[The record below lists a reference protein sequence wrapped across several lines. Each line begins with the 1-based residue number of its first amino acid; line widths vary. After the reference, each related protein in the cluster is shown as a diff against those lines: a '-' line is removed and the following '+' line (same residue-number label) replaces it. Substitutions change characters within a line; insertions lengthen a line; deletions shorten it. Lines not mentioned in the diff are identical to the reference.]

1 MTFLNHEKPLKTLM
15 IQSDHLE
22 YIYDVIARSPDADA
36 FGLQLE
42 KLPDELCTEENLR
55 RIFAAMNRPVYVTNY
70 QTSTNKEK
78 TYDQL
83 AEELKMLARCGATLI
98 DVMGD
103 YYCKHPDELTDDP
116 AAIQKQ
122 KELIAELHALGAEV
136 LMSSHVLRYTP
147 AERVLEIA
155 RAQVERGAD
164 IVKIVTK
171 AENAEQEV
179 ENLRIVTLLKK
190 ELGETPFLYLS
201 GGDCKILR
209 RCGPMLGC
217 CMWLCVLEH
226 NEYATSTQPRI
237 DKLQQVLQGFD
248 FTE

>member
-1 MTFLNHEKPLKTLM
+1 MTFLNHKKPLKTLM
-15 IQSDHLE
+15 IQSDNLE
-22 YIYDVIARSPDADA
+22 YIYEVIERSPEADA

-42 KLPDELCTEENLR
+42 KLPNELCTEENLCS
-55 RIFAAMNRPVYVTNY
+55 IFAAMGRPVYVTNY
-70 QTSTNKEK
+70 QSSVNKEK
-78 TYDQL
+78 SYEEL

-103 YYCKHPDELTDDP
+103 YFCKHPEELTDDP

-136 LMSSHVLRYTP
+136 LMSSHVLKFTP

-155 RAQVERGAD
+155 RAQKERGAD
-164 IVKIVTK
+164 VIKIVTG
-171 AENAEQEV
+171 AEGPEQEV

-209 RCGPMLGC
+209 RCGPMLGS

-226 NEYATSTQPRI
+226 NKYATKSQPRL
-237 DKLQQVLQGFD
+237 DKLQQVIDGFD
-248 FTE
+248 F

>member
-15 IQSDHLE
+15 IQSDNLE
-22 YIYDVIARSPDADA
+22 YIYDVIERSPDADA
-36 FGLQLE
+36 YGLQLE
-42 KLPDELCTEENLR
+42 KLPNALCTEENLR
-55 RIFAAMNRPVYVTNY
+55 KIFAAMGRPVYVTNY
-70 QTSTNKEK
+70 KSRTNAEK
-78 TYDQL
+78 SYEQL

-122 KELIAELHALGAEV
+122 KVLIAELHALGAEV
-136 LMSSHVLRYTP
+136 LMSSHVLKFTP

-155 RAQVERGAD
+155 RAQKERGAD
-164 IVKIVTK
+164 VIKIVTG
-171 AENAEQEV
+171 AEGPEQEV

-190 ELGETPFLYLS
+190 ELGDTPFLYLS

-209 RCGPMLGC
+209 RCGPMLGS

-226 NEYATSTQPRI
+226 NQYATPAQPRI
-237 DKLQQVLQGFD
+237 DKLQAIIDGFD
-248 FTE
+248 F